1 MSSSTVP
8 PWGSLVPGARL
19 GLTTPGSGYEPDMK
33 ILIAVDASDANH
45 AIAAA
50 ARRLF
55 PHDEHLIISA
65 ASVAPYIVTEPFA
78 GGAFVMGPSSMAGV
92 TAAEETADEAVHSAQ
107 QVLGDE
113 SATSMVEIGDPGQV
127 ICEQAA
133 SHGADVI
140 VVGRSSKSWISRL
153 FDPSV
158 SEYVIRH
165 APCPVL
171 VVGERHPDV
180 APEPVPV
187 ADERAV
193 QEAIPAS
200 LATT

>member
-1 MSSSTVP
+1 
-8 PWGSLVPGARL
+8 
-19 GLTTPGSGYEPDMK
+19 MK

-55 PHDEHLIISA
+55 PHDEHLVISA
-65 ASVAPYIVTEPFA
+65 ASVAPYMVTEPFT
-78 GGAFVMGPSSMAGV
+78 GGAFVMGAPSMEGL
-92 TAAEETADEAVHSAQ
+92 TAAEETADKAVHSAQ

-113 SATSMVEIGDPGQV
+113 SATSLVEIGDPGQV

-133 SHGADVI
+133 AQGADVV
-140 VVGRSSKSWISRL
+140 VVGRSSKSWLSRL

-171 VVGERHPDV
+171 VVGEPQ
-180 APEPVPV
+180 PELMLQPLPV

-200 LATT
+200 LATI